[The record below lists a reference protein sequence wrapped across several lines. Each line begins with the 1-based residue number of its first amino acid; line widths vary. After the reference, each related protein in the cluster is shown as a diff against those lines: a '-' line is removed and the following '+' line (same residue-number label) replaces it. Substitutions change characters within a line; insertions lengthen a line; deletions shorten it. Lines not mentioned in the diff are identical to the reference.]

1 MEKRFFNFSKGLGI
15 FFALAAGIGTAVLG
29 YVDRTDWI
37 QVVFYSVAV
46 VALVLWGWHH
56 FSIKWSYGLSS
67 TKKDLEKSNDGLEE
81 QKRSLFFELVSK
93 NWIVVVGFLLLLA
106 IFIMLCFLVPGFF
119 SGRTIVSA
127 VIFLGFLILAF
138 VAYKF
143 LNINKSVIIG
153 VSVLIGLFIIG

>member
-67 TKKDLEKSNDGLEE
+67 TKKDLEKFMKDEE
-81 QKRSLFFELVSK
+81 RKKITYLKDESVKST
-93 NWIVVVGFLLLLA
+93 
-106 IFIMLCFLVPGFF
+106 
-119 SGRTIVSA
+119 TIV
-127 VIFLGFLILAF
+127 IG
-138 VAYKF
+138 
-143 LNINKSVIIG
+143 NK
-153 VSVLIGLFIIG
+153 LK